1 MTSPFG
7 FPASAATR
15 RQMLALG
22 GGALATSALPAGAR
36 AQAPRRGGTL
46 RVSNG
51 GDPPDFDV
59 LQTATYLTQFIGAP
73 CYSTLM
79 RVDPSDYTKLLPD
92 LAERWE
98 ASGDGKTWTFQ
109 LRSGVKFHNGSTLT
123 AEDVVYSLERI
134 RNPPRGIV
142 SPRRGLLGNVEGIEA
157 RGANTVLVQLK
168 QPQPDFPF
176 LVSNPF
182 NVIYSKAVA
191 QPLDAQGQ
199 GMKRQIMGTG
209 AFRLARAV
217 DGQLYEL
224 VRFDD
229 YYGGP
234 AYLDRIQF
242 FPIRGEVERGAAL
255 QGRRL
260 DAGFFFPNESVLS
273 TLQRVQGMTALR
285 RPTPTFI
292 NMIPN
297 VTREPFNDVRVR
309 QALSLA
315 IDREAFIKTVG
326 PLSGAF
332 YHSLGLMPPESQYGL
347 TAAEVREFA
356 GYDTTPGLG
365 GDIAANRRRAMELL
379 REAGVPEGF
388 KIVIPTRADVPAFRD
403 AAINVSAQLRTVGLD
418 ASVDS
423 RDAGAFYA
431 IENRGD
437 FQLVLHSVAIGGSLP
452 DQILGEGYT
461 SFGGRNYGKWSDEAM
476 DELFRRQS
484 RESDPTRRAALIR
497 EFQRAFMGKYYQINL
512 AWVGYG
518 AAHWNTVQG
527 WKALPDL
534 YANMQLDKVWLSA

>member
-1 MTSPFG
+1 MSRSRLVPRF
-7 FPASAATR
+7 SLTR
-15 RQMLALG
+15 RGLIAAGAGLAASG
-22 GGALATSALPAGAR
+22 GAR

-79 RVDPSDYTKLLPD
+79 RVDPDDTSRLLPD

-98 ASGDGKTWTFQ
+98 ASADGKAWTFH
-109 LRSGVKFHNGSTLT
+109 LRANVPFHNGAILT
-123 AEDVVYSLERI
+123 SEDVAYSLERI

-142 SPRRGLLGNVEGIEA
+142 SPRKGLLGNVAAIETPDP
-157 RGANTVLVQLK
+157 RTVVVRLQA
-168 QPQPDFPF
+168 PQPDFPF

-182 NVIYSKAVA
+182 NVIYNKAVA
-191 QPLDAQGQ
+191 EPLDQRGE
-199 GMKRQIMGTG
+199 GMKRQIVGTG

-217 DGQLYEL
+217 DGQIYEL
-224 VRFDD
+224 VRFDQ
-229 YYGGP
+229 YFGGP

-273 TLQRVQGMTALR
+273 TLQRVPNMQAAR

-292 NMIPN
+292 NLIPN
-297 VTREPFNDVRVR
+297 VQREPFNDIRVR
-309 QALSLA
+309 EALSLA

-332 YHSLGLMPPESQYGL
+332 YHSLGLMPPGSPYSL
-347 TAAEVREFA
+347 TAEEVKRVA

-365 GDIAANRRRAMELL
+365 GDIAANRRRAVELL
-379 REAGVPEGF
+379 RAAGVPEGF
-388 KIVIPTRADVPAFRD
+388 KLVIPTRADVPAFRD
-403 AAINVSAQLRTVGLD
+403 GSINVAAQLRNVGIDATVD
-418 ASVDS
+418 V
-423 RDAGAFYA
+423 RDAGAFYT
-431 IENRGD
+431 IETTGQ
-437 FQLVLHSVAIGGSLP
+437 FQVVLHSVAVGGSLP

-461 SFGGRNYGKWSDEAM
+461 SFGGRNYGNWSDEPIDA
-476 DELFRRQS
+476 LFRQQS
-484 RESDPTRRAALIR
+484 RELDPARRAEMIK
-497 EFQRAFMGKYYQINL
+497 EFQRAFMAKHYQINL

-534 YANMQLDKVWLSA
+534 YANMQLDRVWLNA